1 MLILQQH
8 RDQHQRYSSTGA
20 ALRPHRTSPV
30 LPGEDRDLSTLLGRG
45 LPTAVLWPPGP
56 PLLTAGRPPP
66 PSQSRVFL
74 RAAPGLCG
82 ALRCSGPPVAELWAE
97 RRAPLSSAPCSE
109 ATRRAAARGLSL
121 YARGGGAAAAPRGIK
136 EPPHFVRRRSA
147 LGAGPGGGR
156 GRGLVSA
163 RAVPALVTC
172 ACAVLP
178 LALPQAQPWRRRRWR
193 CS

>member
-1 MLILQQH
+1 VLCDSSTGTSSDPTAARGPMLILQQH

-30 LPGEDRDLSTLLGRG
+30 LPGEDRGLSTLLGRG

-136 EPPHFVRRRSA
+136 EPPHFVRRRPA
-147 LGAGPGGGR
+147 LGAGPAGMGGASLR
-156 GRGLVSA
+156 
-163 RAVPALVTC
+163 
-172 ACAVLP
+172 
-178 LALPQAQPWRRRRWR
+178 LALFPPW
-193 CS
+193 